1 MRKEKKRRVQ
11 LEEELHN
18 GENSEE
24 GVSELQ
30 KMKLKEDMVSSW
42 LRCRVIEVQDE
53 PLRERWKEGVS
64 AVRV

>member
-1 MRKEKKRRVQ
+1 MRKAKKRRVQ

-42 LRCRVIEVQDE
+42 LRCRVIEVQDK